1 MGYAWVD
8 TEDTLRVRKATV
20 GKMTSELKGGVKK
33 AFSTEEEERGLTGRG
48 LFLEWWVAAEARPE
62 AVWGAETDRK

>member
-1 MGYAWVD
+1 M
-8 TEDTLRVRKATV
+8 